1 MSKIILITGSS
12 RGIGREAALL
22 AADRG
27 YTVAVNYQSNK
38 AKADEVVAAI
48 EKKGGKAAAFQADV
62 AKQADVAR
70 LFAEVDKKL
79 GRIDALVNNAGVGYT
94 QGRLD
99 TTKPEHMVATFEVN
113 VFGLFYCCQ
122 EAVRRMSTR
131 HGGKGGVIVNISSGA
146 ARNGGPGAYID
157 YAGSIAKPM
166 QRPEA
171 LLPMRPASTSR
182 TEASGFS
189 SAKRRAACS
198 PIQPAPITKQS
209 QVTSPFCGSRAS
221 SGPEVAYQ
229 PETVGSACG
238 GSTTICFACFMTVLV
253 HR

>member
-1 MSKIILITGSS
+1 MSKVILITGAS
-12 RGIGREAALL
+12 RGIGRETALL
-22 AADRG
+22 AAERG

-38 AKADEVVAAI
+38 AKADEVVALI

-70 LFAEVDKKL
+70 LFNEVDTRL

-122 EAVRRMSTR
+122 EGVCRMSTR

-157 YAGSIAKPM
+157 YAGSKAAVDVITTGLAKEVGGEGIRVNGVRPGFTETEMMDLTRDGDPEWLAAAVKAMPMGRLGTAREIANCVM
-166 QRPEA
+166 W
-171 LLPMRPASTSR
+171 LVSDDASYVTGTIIDAAGGR
-182 TEASGFS
+182 TTA
-189 SAKRRAACS
+189 
-198 PIQPAPITKQS
+198 
-209 QVTSPFCGSRAS
+209 
-221 SGPEVAYQ
+221 
-229 PETVGSACG
+229 
-238 GSTTICFACFMTVLV
+238 
-253 HR
+253 

>member
-48 EKKGGKAAAFQADV
+48 EKKGGKAAAFPADV
-62 AKQADVAR
+62 AKQADAAR
-70 LFAEVDKKL
+70 RFAEVDEKL

-157 YAGSIAKPM
+157 YAGSKAAVDVITTGLAKEVGGEGIRVNGVRPGFTETEMMDLTRDGDPEWLAAAVKAMPMGRLGTAREIANCIIW
-166 QRPEA
+166 
-171 LLPMRPASTSR
+171 LASDDASYVTGTIIDAAGGR
-182 TEASGFS
+182 TTA
-189 SAKRRAACS
+189 
-198 PIQPAPITKQS
+198 
-209 QVTSPFCGSRAS
+209 
-221 SGPEVAYQ
+221 
-229 PETVGSACG
+229 
-238 GSTTICFACFMTVLV
+238 
-253 HR
+253 

>member
-48 EKKGGKAAAFQADV
+48 EKKGGKAAAFKADV

-70 LFAEVDKKL
+70 LFAEVDEKL

-131 HGGKGGVIVNISSGA
+131 NGGKGGVIVNISSAAALLGSPGEYVWYAASKGAIDSLTTGLAKEVAMEGVRVVSVTPGMTETEIHERSTGDA
-146 ARNGGPGAYID
+146 ARVERIRPGI
-157 YAGSIAKPM
+157 PM
-166 QRPEA
+166 QRIGKAEEMAEA
-171 LLPMRPASTSR
+171 ILFLASDA
-182 TEASGFS
+182 ASY
-189 SAKRRAACS
+189 
-198 PIQPAPITKQS
+198 ITG
-209 QVTSPFCGSRAS
+209 TTLR
-221 SGPEVAYQ
+221 VA
-229 PETVGSACG
+229 G
-238 GSTTICFACFMTVLV
+238 G
-253 HR
+253 R

>member
-70 LFAEVDKKL
+70 LFAEVDEKL

-157 YAGSIAKPM
+157 YAGSKAAVDVITTGLAKEVGGEGIRVNGVRPGFTETEMMDLTRDGDPEWLAAAVKAMPMGRLGTAREIANCIIW
-166 QRPEA
+166 
-171 LLPMRPASTSR
+171 LASDDASYVTGTIIDAAGGR
-182 TEASGFS
+182 TTA
-189 SAKRRAACS
+189 
-198 PIQPAPITKQS
+198 
-209 QVTSPFCGSRAS
+209 
-221 SGPEVAYQ
+221 
-229 PETVGSACG
+229 
-238 GSTTICFACFMTVLV
+238 
-253 HR
+253 

>member
-1 MSKIILITGSS
+1 MSKVILITGSS
-12 RGIGREAALL
+12 RGIGRETALIAAE
-22 AADRG
+22 RG

-38 AKADEVVAAI
+38 AKADEVVALIGKA
-48 EKKGGKAAAFQADV
+48 GGKAAAFQADV

-70 LFAEVDKKL
+70 MFAEVDQRL
-79 GRIDALVNNAGVGYT
+79 GPIDALVNNAGVGYT

-157 YAGSIAKPM
+157 YAGSKAAVDVITTGLAKEVGGEGIRVNGVRPGFTETEMMDLTRDGDPEWLAAAVKAMPMGRLGTAREIANCVM
-166 QRPEA
+166 W
-171 LLPMRPASTSR
+171 LVSD
-182 TEASGFS
+182 EASYVTGTIID
-189 SAKRRAACS
+189 AA
-198 PIQPAPITKQS
+198 
-209 QVTSPFCGSRAS
+209 
-221 SGPEVAYQ
+221 
-229 PETVGSACG
+229 G
-238 GSTTICFACFMTVLV
+238 GRTTA
-253 HR
+253 

>member
-1 MSKIILITGSS
+1 MSKVILITGSS
-12 RGIGREAALL
+12 RGIGRETALIAAE
-22 AADRG
+22 RG

-38 AKADEVVAAI
+38 AKADEVVALI

-70 LFAEVDKKL
+70 LFNEVDKRF

-99 TTKPEHMVATFEVN
+99 DTKPENMVATFEVN

-122 EAVRRMSTR
+122 EGVRRMSTR

-157 YAGSIAKPM
+157 YAGSKAAVDVITTGLAKEVGGEGIRVNGVRPGFTETEMMDLTRDGDPEWLAAAVKAMPMGRLGTAREIANCVM
-166 QRPEA
+166 W
-171 LLPMRPASTSR
+171 LVSD
-182 TEASGFS
+182 EASYVTGTIID
-189 SAKRRAACS
+189 AA
-198 PIQPAPITKQS
+198 
-209 QVTSPFCGSRAS
+209 
-221 SGPEVAYQ
+221 
-229 PETVGSACG
+229 G
-238 GSTTICFACFMTVLV
+238 GRTTA
-253 HR
+253 